1 MALTPFRWISMAAI
15 GCMLAI
21 TWLVSMADNQ
31 PQYRRLGRYDAGD
44 STASRLRDVSSRLSQ
59 ETSTLANR
67 YRILFL
73 MDSVKRIASRQPD
86 TGTYRVFISDS
97 YDADLRSVLEKVTRD
112 ARNSHS
118 GSGSGGGVDVFVIN
132 DVSQSVRGVSR
143 TMSYTDVRYEMPS
156 TPGVRCRVYVRTG
169 TNRAYIRRVLM
180 YENTPQQLLGP
191 CAYFAA
197 FGEPG
202 PLVRQWMLSLGWL
215 YALEGSW
222 TVAPVA
228 VSERDESDVFFKGPS
243 PALGVLNVEAG
254 GPECIK
260 GDIAVCENAIG
271 MTPRIASRARAR
283 LAGATYSQSLGYRAR
298 LGSGIGQLSGD
309 FLADATREIGRDRFK
324 AFWTSPD
331 SVPVAFQKASG
342 QRWGEFIREWMASR
356 YGSIEAGP
364 RISGFAAVV
373 SVFLVIAALAATM
386 RISQKRQYV

>member
-21 TWLVSMADNQ
+21 VWLVSIADNQ
-31 PQYRRLGRYDAGD
+31 PQYRRLRRYDAGD
-44 STASRLRDVSSRLSQ
+44 STASRLRDVSFRLTQ

-67 YRILFL
+67 YRVLFL
-73 MDSVKRIASRQPD
+73 MDSVKRVASRQPD

-97 YDADLRSVLEKVTRD
+97 YDPDLRSVIEKVTRE

-118 GSGSGGGVDVFVIN
+118 GSAGRVDVFVIN
-132 DVSQSVRGVSR
+132 DVSQSARGVSR
-143 TMSYTDVRYEMPS
+143 TMSTTDVRYEMPS
-156 TPGVRCRVYVRTG
+156 EPGVRCRVYVRTG

-180 YENTPQQLLGP
+180 FENTPQQLLGP

-202 PLVRQWMLSLGWL
+202 PLVRQWMLGLGWL

-222 TVAPVA
+222 TVAPVEI
-228 VSERDESDVFFKGPS
+228 SQRDEADVFFKGPS
-243 PALGVLNVEAG
+243 PALGVLNIEAG

-260 GDIAVCENAIG
+260 GDLTICENAIG
-271 MTPRIASRARAR
+271 MTPRITSRARAR
-283 LAGATYSQSLGYRAR
+283 LAGATYSQSLGYRRYSAA
-298 LGSGIGQLSGD
+298 GIGQLSGE
-309 FLADATREIGRDRFK
+309 FLADATRELGRDRFRT
-324 AFWTSPD
+324 FWTSPD
-331 SVPVAFQKASG
+331 SVHVAFQKASG
-342 QRWGEFIREWMASR
+342 QRWGEFVRQWMAAR

-364 RISGFAAVV
+364 RISGFAAVAGV
-373 SVFLVIAALAATM
+373 LLVIAALLATM